1 MTDTPQQPDDQQRLK
16 TLATT
21 LTGKCPDV
29 LGMAREAAR
38 EILSKHKV
46 TDKTPDQVHWHR
58 FKGAISST
66 QTFTG
71 WEHTGIRPIESMT
84 LPQLVMHRFNLHDQ
98 DNADLLDCDGG
109 FYSNGATSTVF
120 DQSNEVRLRGSEVLQ
135 DLWAIDFAN
144 RYGHRLERFW
154 HDHGTDFRTQAKAT
168 FISKALQARHDKHLS
183 DANFQ
188 TVIKA
193 VASNMTWP
201 PTLAGLSAEAS
212 PPGGLHVCTLD
223 IAGHV
228 ATDILRIVDGQG
240 QQIVYLPNDAQ
251 AFYFLKTPRD
261 LHWWVM
267 SRTNTPAKRAQFM
280 THFLLSAQ
288 TSRDYS
294 EAATWREMVWTPR
307 VVIRTYQ
314 LFSGN
319 LPADWIDNGL
329 DTRIDQVF
337 ATWGHAESTVLNQQ
351 PQAISS
357 DVFSWL
363 RDSVQARTRAD
374 AEFSLHANGEL
385 RKKMA
390 QAYLA
395 AFFKVFGPMAIIGW
409 PVALVVLGA
418 SLASLGLAVDQAIT
432 GKTEAER
439 QDGINQSLLAGIN
452 VLFNATLLKI
462 NGRLPDIATA
472 SETFTATKETESV
485 IVKPS
490 QETPEEPL
498 VVKDDNQQLSND
510 ISIKP
515 EIDGVPSSSSSVNIP
530 ASYRSTVVLDGHVP
544 ITTPGKFNQ
553 IYLLRRNPSAYIKI
567 LNHAYMVRFETDV
580 NGPGFWAIVDPAN
593 PDAFTGSI
601 PVRLDSNEQW
611 QAVSRVKLAG
621 GGKSLGKLKKGY
633 RPMTAQPEV
642 GTSGV
647 TEGSPYKHL
656 YEVDQNWIELDAQPQ
671 DSVAMEPVPGG
682 GLSVAR
688 RPLLREID
696 RLKVQ
701 LRTDAKAFFK
711 TLETTPRPQI
721 PAFAANVNIEKFVE
735 ESLKDA
741 PGLVISTPPGGLNSR
756 ALLKKLMPVFA
767 RQNVKTLFIKG
778 PAAELDQAELERQAS
793 HLTMK
798 RELEI
803 SLADIDRIQ
812 RPDSF
817 GRDSLQ
823 SVVEDAVNEDIRVR
837 TLDNLATSPL
847 FVTTAE
853 ADEQTLIEAENYLAS
868 RIISA
873 ESGNGKWVALIPDT
887 RANTYLDTP
896 GVTELQGAIS
906 LRVEDVA
913 KGLQT
918 SIRQSLE
925 STSTVLPKPPR
936 ADFIV
941 QMEIITNED
950 FKAAL
955 EQSLS
960 KKLMY
965 RLVTKDGRP
974 FLVHRNEVTE
984 TLEFTRVHDAPEGL
998 YIRAEQWPDIDGRIF
1013 ANRNELQAALND
1025 KGMILAE
1032 AADAEK

>member
-1 MTDTPQQPDDQQRLK
+1 MTDTTPQPDDQQRLK
-16 TLATT
+16 TLAAT
-21 LTGKCPDV
+21 LSAKCPDV
-29 LGMAREAAR
+29 LGMAGEAAR
-38 EILSKHKV
+38 EILSKHKI

-58 FKGAISST
+58 FKGAVSST
-66 QTFTG
+66 RTFTG
-71 WEHTGIRPIESMT
+71 WEHSGIRPIESMT

-109 FYSNGATSTVF
+109 FYSSDAKSSVF
-120 DQSNEVRLRGSEVLQ
+120 DQSNEVRLHGNEVLQ

-154 HDHGTDFRTQAKAT
+154 HDHGTDFRTQAKAA
-168 FISKALQARHDKHLS
+168 FLSKALQARHDKHLS

-193 VASNMTWP
+193 VASNMAWP
-201 PTLAGLSAEAS
+201 PTLAGLTAQAS
-212 PPGGLHVCTLD
+212 PPDGLQLCTLD

-228 ATDILRIVDGQG
+228 ATDILRIVDRQG

-267 SRTNTPAKRAQFM
+267 ARTNTPAKRAAFM
-280 THFLLSAQ
+280 THFPLSAQ

-314 LFSGN
+314 LFSGT

-351 PQAISS
+351 PQAISG
-357 DVFSWL
+357 DAFSWL

-374 AEFSLHANGEL
+374 AEFSLHANSEL

-395 AFFKVFGPMAIIGW
+395 AFFKVFGPMAVIGW

-439 QDGINQSLLAGIN
+439 QDGINQALLATIN

-462 NGRLPDIATA
+462 NGQLPDIATA
-472 SETFTATKETESV
+472 SDAFTAEQETEPA

-490 QETPEEPL
+490 QEKPEEP
-498 VVKDDNQQLSND
+498 VVVQDDNQQLSND
-510 ISIKP
+510 IPLGP
-515 EIDGVPSSSSSVNIP
+515 EVENTTSSGLNIP
-530 ASYRSTVVLDGHVP
+530 AKYRSNVILDGHTP

-567 LNHAYMVRFETDV
+567 GNHAYQVRFETDV

-593 PDAFTGSI
+593 PDAFTSSI
-601 PVRLDSNEQW
+601 PVRLDSNEAW
-611 QAVSRVKLAG
+611 QAVSRPKLAG

-633 RPMTAQPEV
+633 RPMTTQPEAGPSAPV
-642 GTSGV
+642 D
-647 TEGSPYKHL
+647 GSPYKRL

-671 DSVAMEPVPGG
+671 DSVPMEPVPGG

-688 RPLLREID
+688 RPLLRELD
-696 RLKVQ
+696 RVKVR
-701 LRTDAKAFFK
+701 LRTDAKAFFT
-711 TLETTPRPQI
+711 TLEATPRPQI
-721 PAFAANVNIEKFVE
+721 PALAADVTVEQFVE
-735 ESLKDA
+735 EALKDA

-756 ALLKKLMPVFA
+756 ALLRKLMTVFA

-778 PAAELDQAELERQAS
+778 PAAELDQAELERQVS
-793 HLTMK
+793 HLSMK

-803 SLADIDRIQ
+803 SLADVDRIQ
-812 RPDSF
+812 RPGSF
-817 GRDSLQ
+817 GRDTLQ

-847 FVTTAE
+847 FLTTAE
-853 ADEQTLIEAENYLAS
+853 ADEQTLLQAENYLAS

-873 ESGNGKWVALIPDT
+873 ESGSGKWVALIPDT

-925 STSTVLPKPPR
+925 STAEVLPKPPR

-941 QMEIITNED
+941 QIEVVTNED
-950 FKAAL
+950 FMAEL
-955 EQSLS
+955 EKSLS
-960 KKLMY
+960 EKLTY
-965 RLVTKDGRP
+965 RLVMKDGRP
-974 FLVHRNEVTE
+974 FLVHRNEVTRA
-984 TLEFTRVHDAPEGL
+984 LDFTRLYDTPEGL
-998 YIRAEQWPDIDGRIF
+998 YILTEQWSDINGRLF
-1013 ANRNELQAALND
+1013 ADRNALQAALND
-1025 KGMILAE
+1025 KGMTLVE
-1032 AADAEK
+1032 APNAEK